1 MRADGKRVKHL
12 KPFFEIIP
20 YIMNK
25 RVDSQNYITQEVD
38 IDGIREYINQN
49 RGSGAGISHLS
60 IVIAAFFK
68 TAREYEQLNYFVV
81 NKKIYRRNHFCISFV
96 ALKNDGGDE
105 VTEQTVV
112 KIFLEDGDNIFTISK
127 KVNDAVE
134 ANKDIKESNATDKLL
149 SRLMHFPGLATF
161 SVGLIKVL
169 DRFGL
174 LPRTVIDASP
184 FHTSLFITN
193 MASLRSK
200 PIYHHIYEFG
210 TTSIFVA
217 LGQNEKR
224 LTLQKDG
231 SVAEKTIMPLGIVTD
246 ERIASGH
253 YYTSAFRKME
263 KYLKDPKLLEEGT
276 YYKEEAN
283 EQAVQMPGNAQAQA
297 TCESEI
303 SDVAEDGAE
312 TQAPGS
318 REDGAAGEKSFA
330 SDLKLAYKI
339 ALTRF
344 RGSTIIVRSLRGVWF
359 DRALQRGIERI
370 ESAYLPYL
378 LTIIGLM
385 VIGLTGAG
393 RIENSLLFMLMGA
406 WIVFALIIMVPLI
419 FYAVLPKP
427 IANHMKRIDSLSE
440 EERKLYEEDLD
451 RNKRVNKIIKR
462 YTMVDRRK
470 ER

>member
-134 ANKDIKESNATDKLL
+134 ANKDIKGSNATDKLL

-276 YYKEEAN
+276 YYKEEAK

-318 REDGAAGEKSFA
+318 REDGAAGEKSLA

-359 DRALQRGIERI
+359 DRALQRGIDRI
-370 ESAYLPYL
+370 ENAYIPYI
-378 LTIIGLM
+378 LTIVGLM

-393 RIENSLLFMLMGA
+393 RIENSILFILMGA

-427 IANHMKRIDSLSE
+427 IACHIKHTDSLSE

>member
-81 NKKIYRRNHFCISFV
+81 NKKIYKRNHFCISFV

-105 VTEQTVV
+105 VTEQTVI

-134 ANKDIKESNATDKLL
+134 ANKDIKGSNATDKLL
-149 SRLMHFPGLATF
+149 SRLMHFPGLASF
-161 SVGLIKVL
+161 SVGFIKVL

-200 PIYHHIYEFG
+200 PIYHHLYEFG

-224 LTLQKDG
+224 LILQKDG
-231 SVAEKTIMPLGIVTD
+231 SVGEKAVMPLGIVTD

-276 YYKEEAN
+276 Y
-283 EQAVQMPGNAQAQA
+283 
-297 TCESEI
+297 
-303 SDVAEDGAE
+303 
-312 TQAPGS
+312 
-318 REDGAAGEKSFA
+318 
-330 SDLKLAYKI
+330 
-339 ALTRF
+339 
-344 RGSTIIVRSLRGVWF
+344 
-359 DRALQRGIERI
+359 
-370 ESAYLPYL
+370 
-378 LTIIGLM
+378 
-385 VIGLTGAG
+385 
-393 RIENSLLFMLMGA
+393 
-406 WIVFALIIMVPLI
+406 
-419 FYAVLPKP
+419 
-427 IANHMKRIDSLSE
+427 
-440 EERKLYEEDLD
+440 
-451 RNKRVNKIIKR
+451 
-462 YTMVDRRK
+462 
-470 ER
+470 

>member
-12 KPFFEIIP
+12 RPFFEIIP

-38 IDGIREYINQN
+38 IESIKEYISQK

-68 TAREYEQLNYFVV
+68 TAHEYEQLNYFVV

-112 KIFLEDGDNIFTISK
+112 KIFLEDGDDIFTISK

-134 ANKDIKESNATDKLL
+134 ANKDIKGSNATDKLL

-161 SVGLIKVL
+161 SVGFIKVL
-169 DRFGL
+169 DRFGC

-200 PIYHHIYEFG
+200 PIYHHIYKFG

-231 SVAEKTIMPLGIVTD
+231 SVAEKIIMPLGIVTD

-263 KYLKDPKLLEEGT
+263 KYLKDPKILEEGT
-276 YYKEEAN
+276 Y
-283 EQAVQMPGNAQAQA
+283 
-297 TCESEI
+297 
-303 SDVAEDGAE
+303 
-312 TQAPGS
+312 
-318 REDGAAGEKSFA
+318 
-330 SDLKLAYKI
+330 
-339 ALTRF
+339 
-344 RGSTIIVRSLRGVWF
+344 
-359 DRALQRGIERI
+359 
-370 ESAYLPYL
+370 
-378 LTIIGLM
+378 
-385 VIGLTGAG
+385 
-393 RIENSLLFMLMGA
+393 
-406 WIVFALIIMVPLI
+406 
-419 FYAVLPKP
+419 
-427 IANHMKRIDSLSE
+427 
-440 EERKLYEEDLD
+440 
-451 RNKRVNKIIKR
+451 
-462 YTMVDRRK
+462 
-470 ER
+470 